1 MRVLVGGG
9 RHFED
14 AEKVHRELVRLHWQ
28 KPISVLIHGSVT
40 GVGIAAEAWARSS
53 GTPVVRY
60 PPNWKLYG
68 KKAEGLRDA
77 FMIEDS
83 RPDLVLAFPGGRNTA
98 DLMQKAID
106 AKIVVLAI
114 QAGSAR
120 IADTETGT
128 KGVSHATLAG

>member
-9 RHFED
+9 RHFGD
-14 AEKVHRELVRLHWQ
+14 AEKVHQELVRLHWR

-40 GVGIAAEAWARSS
+40 DVGIAAEAWARSS
-53 GTPVVRY
+53 GTRVVRY
-60 PPNWKLYG
+60 PPNRKLYG

-83 RPDLVLAFPGGRNTA
+83 RPDLVLAFPGGRHTA
-98 DLMQKAID
+98 DLIQKAIN

-114 QAGSAR
+114 PAGSAR
-120 IADTETGT
+120 KPLT
-128 KGVSHATLAG
+128 VSTVSSL

>member
-14 AEKVHRELVRLHWQ
+14 AEKVHQELVRLHWR
-28 KPISVLIHGSVT
+28 KPISVLIHGSVS

-83 RPDLVLAFPGGRNTA
+83 RPDLVLAFPGGRHTA
-98 DLMQKAID
+98 DLIQKAID

-114 QAGSAR
+114 QVGSAG
-120 IADTETGT
+120 IADRETGA
-128 KGVSHATLAG
+128 KGVPHATLAG

>member
-14 AEKVHRELVRLHWQ
+14 AEMVHQELVRQHWR

-83 RPDLVLAFPGGRNTA
+83 RPDLVLAFPGGRHTA
-98 DLMQKAID
+98 DLIQKAID
-106 AKIVVLAI
+106 AKIVVLAV
-114 QAGSAR
+114 QVGSAR
-120 IADTETGT
+120 IADTETGA
-128 KGVSHATLAG
+128 KGVPHATFVG

>member
-14 AEKVHRELVRLHWQ
+14 TEKVHRELVRLHWQ

-83 RPDLVLAFPGGRNTA
+83 RPDLVLAFPGGRHTA
-98 DLMQKAID
+98 DLIQKAID
-106 AKIVVLAI
+106 AKIAVLAI
-114 QAGSAR
+114 PAGGTCV
-120 IADTETGT
+120 AD
-128 KGVSHATLAG
+128 KDVLSLV

>member
-1 MRVLVGGG
+1 
-9 RHFED
+9 
-14 AEKVHRELVRLHWQ
+14 
-28 KPISVLIHGSVT
+28 VT

-83 RPDLVLAFPGGRNTA
+83 RPDLVLAFPGGRHTA
-98 DLMQKAID
+98 DLIQKAID

-114 QAGSAR
+114 QVGSAR

-128 KGVSHATLAG
+128 KGVPHATLAG